1 MTDTTEATTEPE
13 TVAQLDDLDTEAL
26 DAAASVAQT
35 PADQAP
41 AAKRATAKKAAKKAP
56 AKKAAKKAP
65 AKKAARKS
73 VAAAKR
79 TAASGPAPK
88 HPRHSLEKALRI
100 PRALIEQNAGKP
112 ATRDEAVRFAGGT
125 SLNGPWSVEISSSQK
140 YGFLSSES
148 GTLSLTDR
156 ARRAISPQSETD
168 RQSALREAILDAPDF
183 SSVYNYFRGEALPDE
198 PYYANAL
205 RDRFKIPDDKIP
217 EFQQLFEESLRYADL
232 LDQSG
237 PQTRVLDVGRTD
249 VKASGG
255 GAGSTAAGRAKVAPG
270 ANCFVMQPFSGALGS
285 YYESIFKPAIAQAG
299 LASIR
304 ADADI
309 FATGKIMDQI
319 WRGINEATVLVAELT
334 SKNPNVFYELGL
346 AHALRKPVVLVS
358 SNEEDVPFDLR
369 HIRVIVY
376 DQTDPFWGQKLIDKV
391 ADNIKSA
398 IENPEDA
405 IFRIDEIR

>member
-1 MTDTTEATTEPE
+1 MTDTNEATAEPGE
-13 TVAQLDDLDTEAL
+13 DKIAILATTADT
-26 DAAASVAQT
+26 DTKAAAQSSSKK
-35 PADQAP
+35 AP
-41 AAKRATAKKAAKKAP
+41 ARKTPGRKGPTRKAAKKTSGTA
-56 AKKAAKKAP
+56 
-65 AKKAARKS
+65 KS
-73 VAAAKR
+73 VAAR
-79 TAASGPAPK
+79 GPAPK
-88 HPRHSLEKALRI
+88 YPRHSLEKALRI

-125 SLNGPWSVEISSSQK
+125 GLNGPWSVEISSGQK
-140 YGFLSSES
+140 YGFLTSEN
-148 GTLSLTDR
+148 GTITLTDR

-168 RQSALREAILDAPDF
+168 RQAALREGILEAPDF

-205 RDRFKIPDDKIP
+205 RDRFKIPADKVP
-217 EFQQLFEESLRYADL
+217 EFQQLFQESLDYADL
-232 LDQSG
+232 LDRSG

-249 VKASGG
+249 AQSGG
-255 GAGSTAAGRAKVAPG
+255 GRAGPLVASKANVAPG
-270 ANCFVMQPFSGALGS
+270 ASCFVMQPFSGALGS

-299 LASIR
+299 LAPIR

-309 FATGKIMDQI
+309 FATGKIVDQI
-319 WRGINEATVLVAELT
+319 WRGINESAVLVAELT

-346 AHALRKPVVLVS
+346 AHALHKPVVLVS

-391 ADNIKSA
+391 ADNIRSA
-398 IENPEDA
+398 VENPEDA
-405 IFRIDEIR
+405 IFHIDEVR

>member
-1 MTDTTEATTEPE
+1 M
-13 TVAQLDDLDTEAL
+13 
-26 DAAASVAQT
+26 
-35 PADQAP
+35 
-41 AAKRATAKKAAKKAP
+41 
-56 AKKAAKKAP
+56 
-65 AKKAARKS
+65 
-73 VAAAKR
+73 
-79 TAASGPAPK
+79 
-88 HPRHSLEKALRI
+88 RI

-125 SLNGPWSVEISSSQK
+125 GLNGPWSVEISSGQK
-140 YGFLSSES
+140 YGFLASES
-148 GTLSLTDR
+148 GTISLTDR

-168 RQSALREAILDAPDF
+168 RLSALREAILDAPDF
-183 SSVYNYFRGEALPDE
+183 SNVYNYFRGEALPDE

-205 RDRFKIPDDKIP
+205 RDRFKIPADKVP
-217 EFQQLFEESLRYADL
+217 EFQQLFQESLEYADL
-232 LDQSG
+232 LDNSG
-237 PQTRVLDVGRTD
+237 PQVRVLDVGRTD

-255 GAGSTAAGRAKVAPG
+255 GAGSIATGKAKVAPG
-270 ANCFVMQPFSGALGS
+270 SNCFVMQPYAGALGT
-285 YYESIFKPAIAQAG
+285 YYESIFKPAITQAG
-299 LASIR
+299 LAPVR

-334 SKNPNVFYELGL
+334 SKNPNVYYELGL

-398 IENPEDA
+398 IANPEDA